1 MKPGFG
7 GKKMLNRTF
16 ISKNEK
22 TAPGF
27 KVSKDRVTLLL
38 CSNASGDYMA
48 KPMLIY
54 RSLNPRALKGINK
67 NALPVYWKAN
77 SKAWVT
83 ADLFR
88 NWFLNCFVPEVE
100 SYLKRNNLNF
110 KALLLVDNAPGHPQ
124 DLCHPN
130 VQIVFLPPN
139 TTSLLQPLDQGII
152 YTFKTY
158 YIRRS
163 LQWIL
168 DVTDSKSIDVK
179 LAWKQFSIKD
189 CIDIISLSLK
199 ELKITTLNRC
209 WKKIWPAAVVLGSA
223 HESGEKEIGA
233 ILECARLVGGE
244 GFVDM
249 AIEDIQDLLV
259 EQEIGEADLVEM
271 ASEPQIN
278 EIDSSSD
285 EYNEVNILTLKKLQ
299 EGLDLAKKLELLF
312 LDADPCAERSRKFKR
327 ELQNCLSPYQ
337 EIYNNLERT
346 RKQGKI
352 TDFFKVSTGE
362 KNSNVSSEGTDDS
375 IRLKKHSHLMELSSD
390 NEKQ

>member
-1 MKPGFG
+1 MP
-7 GKKMLNRTF
+7 NRTF

-38 CSNASGDYMA
+38 CSNASGDYMT

-67 NALPVYWKAN
+67 NALPVHWKAN
-77 SKAWVT
+77 LKAWVS

-100 SYLKRNNLNF
+100 TYLKRNNLDF

-168 DVTDSKSIDVK
+168 DITDSKSIDVK
-179 LAWKQFSIKD
+179 EAWKQFSIKD
-189 CIDIISLSLK
+189 CIDIISLSP
-199 ELKITTLNRC
+199 ITISRN
-209 WKKIWPAAVVLGSA
+209 
-223 HESGEKEIGA
+223 
-233 ILECARLVGGE
+233 
-244 GFVDM
+244 
-249 AIEDIQDLLV
+249 
-259 EQEIGEADLVEM
+259 
-271 ASEPQIN
+271 
-278 EIDSSSD
+278 
-285 EYNEVNILTLKKLQ
+285 LQ
-299 EGLDLAKKLELLF
+299 Q
-312 LDADPCAERSRKFKR
+312 P
-327 ELQNCLSPYQ
+327 
-337 EIYNNLERT
+337 
-346 RKQGKI
+346 
-352 TDFFKVSTGE
+352 
-362 KNSNVSSEGTDDS
+362 
-375 IRLKKHSHLMELSSD
+375 
-390 NEKQ
+390 